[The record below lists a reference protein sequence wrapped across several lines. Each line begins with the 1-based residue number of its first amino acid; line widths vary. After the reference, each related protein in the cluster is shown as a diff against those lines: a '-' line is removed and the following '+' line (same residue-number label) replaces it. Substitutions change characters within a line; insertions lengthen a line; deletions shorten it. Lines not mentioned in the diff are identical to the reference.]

1 MKRMIVSALVATVMV
16 IVGCATDQELVKT
29 ASVSARGDVFQEVA
43 EEGPIPRGYA
53 DLLIVAS
60 LKTHKPYKYEK
71 KTHGT
76 ADFKILINID
86 GQAVWMEACLK
97 EENIEPRG
105 LRDSEAGE
113 GMRYVFRKHLRLQAG
128 MHKVIV
134 AIPEDVVAVERVINL
149 KEGSANDIILEP
161 VYGLAN
167 ARRRPATF
175 TETSYLK
182 GIKWF
187 RIILNGK
194 PI

>member
-1 MKRMIVSALVATVMV
+1 MKTLVMLTLVLAVSVMT
-16 IVGCATDQELVKT
+16 GCATDQELVKT

-71 KTHGT
+71 KSHGT

-86 GQAVWMEACLK
+86 GQAGWMEACLK

-105 LRDSEAGE
+105 LRDPEAGE
-113 GMRYVFRKHLRLQAG
+113 GMRYIFRKHLRLKAG
-128 MHKVIV
+128 THKVIV
-134 AIPEDVVAVERVINL
+134 AIPEDVLAVERVINL

-161 VYGLAN
+161 VYKLAD

-187 RIILNGK
+187 RMILNGK